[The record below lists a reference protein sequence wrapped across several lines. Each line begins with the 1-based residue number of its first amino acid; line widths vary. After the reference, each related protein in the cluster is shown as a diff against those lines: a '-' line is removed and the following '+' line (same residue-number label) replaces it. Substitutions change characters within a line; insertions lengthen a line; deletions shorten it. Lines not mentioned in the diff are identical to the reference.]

1 MSNRIIFYT
10 SYYNK
15 SLKVLSDIYEVN
27 ESKM

>member
-1 MSNRIIFYT
+1 MSNRIFFYT